1 MTTPDIVVVGHVVQD
16 LTPQGSRLGGAATFA
31 SVQAR
36 RLGCSVGVV
45 TRARQDVLQD
55 PQLSGIEFAGRSSET
70 TTTFE
75 NTYDSASRQQR
86 VSTKAGSIIAA
97 DVPVDWQKARTVLL
111 GPVCGEVAHDISRI
125 FTNGLIGIGAQG
137 WLRALDED
145 GHVRPQA
152 WTGAP
157 FWAGSQVLF
166 VSDEDIAGEESQLDR
181 WVDEV
186 PVVVVTRANYGT
198 RVHSDGTWR
207 EIDAFPAQE
216 VDQTGAGDVFAAA
229 FLVCLGETGDVAQSA
244 RFASA
249 AAAFAVEAEGI
260 ESIATRGQIEQR
272 LSQHPEVVLT

>member
-31 SVQAR
+31 SVQAH
-36 RLGCSVGVV
+36 RLGCSVGVA
-45 TRARQDVLQD
+45 TRAQQDVLQD
-55 PQLSGIEFAGRSSET
+55 PQFSGIEFAGRSSET

-75 NTYDSASRQQR
+75 NTYDGASRRQR
-86 VSTKAGSIIAA
+86 VPNQAEGITGA
-97 DVPVDWQKARTVLL
+97 DVPVEWQKAGTVLL
-111 GPVCGEVAHDISRI
+111 GPVCGEVTHDISGL
-125 FTNGLIGIGAQG
+125 FTAALIGVGAQG

-145 GHVRPQA
+145 GHVQPQA

-166 VSDEDIAGEESQLDR
+166 VSDEDIVGEESQLDR
-181 WVDEV
+181 WAVEV
-186 PVVVVTRANYGT
+186 PVVVVTRANHGT

-229 FLVCLGETGDVAQSA
+229 FLVRLKETNDVAAAA
-244 RFASA
+244 RFASV

-260 ESIATRGQIEQR
+260 EAIATREQIDGR

>member
-75 NTYDSASRQQR
+75 NTYDGDSRRQR
-86 VSTKAGSIIAA
+86 VSKQADGITVN
-97 DVPVDWQKARTVLL
+97 DVPVAWQKAGTVLL
-111 GPVCGEVAHDISRI
+111 GPVCGEVALDIAGI
-125 FTNGLIGIGAQG
+125 FADTLIGVGAQG
-137 WLRALDED
+137 WLRSLDED

-152 WTGAP
+152 WAGAP

-166 VSDEDIAGEESQLDR
+166 VSDEDMLGEERQLDR
-181 WVDEV
+181 WADEV
-186 PVVVVTRANYGT
+186 PVVVVTRANHGT
-198 RVHSDGTWR
+198 RVHSGGTWR

-216 VDQTGAGDVFAAA
+216 VDRTGAGDVFAAA
-229 FLVCLGETGDVAQSA
+229 FLVCLKETNDVAGAA
-244 RFASA
+244 RFASV

-260 ESIATRGQIEQR
+260 EGIAGREQIDER
-272 LSQHPEVVLT
+272 LSQYPDVVLT